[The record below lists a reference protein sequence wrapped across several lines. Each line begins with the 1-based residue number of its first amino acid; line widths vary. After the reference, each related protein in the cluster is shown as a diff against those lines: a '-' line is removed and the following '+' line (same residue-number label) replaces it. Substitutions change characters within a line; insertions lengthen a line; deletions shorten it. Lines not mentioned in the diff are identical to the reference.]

1 MLPPSY
7 TILRKDRSSGD
18 GGVFIGVGK
27 SLTVSEEPKFIMDCK
42 VVIWAKLHFQKQR
55 CIFVHFIDHPTVIC
69 MYPIIQLNE
78 SLTKLPNR
86 EPMILVGGNF
96 NLLDIAWLDGYD
108 TTRPNPAYGLEINN
122 LFLNIIGDKK
132 LE

>member
-1 MLPPSY
+1 MYIFSFYRPPN
-7 TILRKDRSSGD
+7 
-18 GGVFIGVGK
+18 
-27 SLTVSEEPKFIMDCK
+27 CN
-42 VVIWAKLHFQKQR
+42 
-55 CIFVHFIDHPTVIC
+55 
-69 MYPIIQLNE
+69 MYPIYIQLNE

-86 EPMILVGGNF
+86 EPMVLVGGNF

-122 LFLNIIGDKK
+122 LFLNIIGDKN

>member
-1 MLPPSY
+1 MGQITFPKTKMYICSFYRPP
-7 TILRKDRSSGD
+7 
-18 GGVFIGVGK
+18 
-27 SLTVSEEPKFIMDCK
+27 DCN
-42 VVIWAKLHFQKQR
+42 
-55 CIFVHFIDHPTVIC
+55 

-108 TTRPNPAYGLEINN
+108 TTRPNPVLEYNW
-122 LFLNIIGDKK
+122 
-132 LE
+132 